1 MGEKM
6 FQDGPIKIV
15 VLTLIWSLLSNVD
28 ATRTDAQ
35 PLRFKQVLVEA
46 KKETTGNFVIW
57 ASNPRD
63 DKTWQILVDT
73 FAKKYGLGELKFERL
88 PLHPR
93 DTVARIVA
101 ETRAGR
107 SGPDV
112 VFGSHNSLSDID
124 EAGLL
129 EAYDWVAAFSE
140 EFPTIKEAAVE
151 RVPVELKG
159 KWVALFDATRSFIFN
174 TQQLKAGQVP
184 DLIENLSQ
192 PQWSRKFIMSNTGSS
207 PWDLFVLRWG
217 EDRTINAMKKVM
229 SNKPIY
235 KKGTPAVNNAV
246 AAGEAPVGFG
256 SIHEAERLKAKGAPV
271 DWKTYGL
278 EAPGDYIPVLP
289 QGLLLTRK
297 SQHKNLARLFIAWFA
312 MDGIAI
318 AEKLD
323 FSFRVSHE
331 MSPLNKLI
339 KERAPNAKVLAPA
352 SRKEFEIHDQFGETA
367 SKIIAAGLSG
377 G

>member
-1 MGEKM
+1 MTKCGLFRVIVSCLVWLVLSAVRAPETGA
-6 FQDGPIKIV
+6 QLIKFRE
-15 VLTLIWSLLSNVD
+15 LLE
-28 ATRTDAQ
+28 A
-35 PLRFKQVLVEA
+35 A
-46 KKETTGNFVIW
+46 KKEATEGTFTVW

-63 DKTWQILVDT
+63 EKTWQALFDT
-73 FAKKYGLGELKFERL
+73 FRKKYRLDALKFERL

-112 VFGSHNSLSDID
+112 VFGSHTSVLDID
-124 EAGLL
+124 QESLL
-129 EAYDWVAAFSE
+129 DPFDWVIAFKE
-140 EFPTIKEAAVE
+140 EFPGIKEAAVE

-174 TQQLKAGQVP
+174 TNQLKSSQVP
-184 DLIENLSQ
+184 DLVEDLSH
-192 PQWSRKFIMSNTGSS
+192 PQWARKFVMSNTGSS

-217 EDRTINAMKKVM
+217 EDRTMNALKKVM

-246 AAGEAPVGFG
+246 AAGEAPIGLG
-256 SIHEAERLKAKGAPV
+256 SIHEVERLKSKGAPV

-278 EAPGDYIPVLP
+278 ESPGDYIPVLP
-289 QGLLLTRK
+289 QGLLVTKK
-297 SQHKNLARLFIAWFA
+297 SQHSNLGRLFIAWFA
-312 MDGIAI
+312 MEGITI

-323 FSFRVSHE
+323 FSFRVTHE
-331 MSPLNKLI
+331 GSYLNKLI
-339 KERAPNAKVLAPA
+339 KERAPNAKVLAPLG
-352 SRKEFEIHDQFGETA
+352 RKEFEVHTEFEEKVR
-367 SKIIAAGLSG
+367 KIIAG
-377 G
+377 GFGGR

>member
-1 MGEKM
+1 ML
-6 FQDGPIKIV
+6 PNRSLKIIA
-15 VLTLIWSLLSNVD
+15 LTLLWSFLFGVGVPSIN
-28 ATRTDAQ
+28 AQ
-35 PLRFKQVLVEA
+35 SSRFRHVWEEA
-46 KKETTGNFVIW
+46 KKEAVGKSFVIW
-57 ASNPRD
+57 ASNPRE
-63 DKTWQILVDT
+63 DKTWQILIDAFT
-73 FAKKYGLGELKFERL
+73 KKYSLGELKFERL

-124 EAGLL
+124 QAGLL

-140 EFPTIKEAAVE
+140 EFPAIKEAAVE

-174 TQQLKAGQVP
+174 TEQLKANQVP
-184 DLIENLSQ
+184 DLVENLSQ

-217 EDRTINAMKKVM
+217 EERTINVLKKVM
-229 SNKPIY
+229 SNRPIY

-256 SIHEAERLKAKGAPV
+256 SIHEAERLKSKGAPV

-278 EAPGDYIPVLP
+278 NTPGDYIPVLP
-289 QGLLLTRK
+289 QGLLVTNK
-297 SQHKNLARLFIAWFA
+297 SQNKNLARLFIAWFA

-331 MSPLNKLI
+331 ASSLNQLI
-339 KERAPNAKVLAPA
+339 KKRAPSAKVLAPL
-352 SRKEFEIHDQFGETA
+352 SRKEFEIHTEFEEKA
-367 SKIIAAGLSG
+367 SKMIAAGVSG
-377 G
+377 R

>member
-1 MGEKM
+1 
-6 FQDGPIKIV
+6 
-15 VLTLIWSLLSNVD
+15 
-28 ATRTDAQ
+28 
-35 PLRFKQVLVEA
+35 
-46 KKETTGNFVIW
+46 
-57 ASNPRD
+57 
-63 DKTWQILVDT
+63 
-73 FAKKYGLGELKFERL
+73 
-88 PLHPR
+88 
-93 DTVARIVA
+93 
-101 ETRAGR
+101 
-107 SGPDV
+107 
-112 VFGSHNSLSDID
+112 
-124 EAGLL
+124 
-129 EAYDWVAAFSE
+129 
-140 EFPTIKEAAVE
+140 
-151 RVPVELKG
+151 
-159 KWVALFDATRSFIFN
+159 
-174 TQQLKAGQVP
+174 
-184 DLIENLSQ
+184 
-192 PQWSRKFIMSNTGSS
+192 MSNTGSS

-331 MSPLNKLI
+331 LSPLNKLI
-339 KERAPNAKVLAPA
+339 KERAPNAKVLAPV